1 MKKYTKEEIITKC
14 EDASKEMEIFYKSDF
29 VNYSGKTK
37 EGDYYTEVIAEWLL
51 DHFEVFDRIKKIK
64 RESTYKVVGHNGN
77 IQRMTNR
84 KEEITAKQLYNSGKS
99 FPFGKIIDYQVPLK
113 NIKSKNVG
121 KIDLLSESKE
131 EKKIYILELKKED
144 SKETFLRSALEAYT
158 YYRIV
163 DKEKM
168 FIDFGLD
175 SSFGIKASPL
185 VYKGSRQEAEYM
197 ESGRIFL
204 HKLLEKMEVVPF
216 FISENVDFSVNIPEC
231 LG

>member
-1 MKKYTKEEIITKC
+1 MNLNDK
-14 EDASKEMEIFYKSDF
+14 
-29 VNYSGKTK
+29 
-37 EGDYYTEVIAEWLL
+37 
-51 DHFEVFDRIKKIK
+51 
-64 RESTYKVVGHNGN
+64 
-77 IQRMTNR
+77 QRDW
-84 KEEITAKQLYNSGKS
+84 Q
-99 FPFGKIIDYQVPLK
+99 K

-185 VYKGSRQEAEYM
+185 VYMGSRQEAEYM
-197 ESGRIFL
+197 ESGRKFL
-204 HKLLEKMEVVPF
+204 HKLLEKMEIVPF
-216 FISENVDFSVNIPEC
+216 FISENVDFSVNISEC